1 MKNLYNKIIKALG
14 QKPNRGIGLSLPF
27 TPFHFLLL
35 LLLFSIISFQ
45 PSICRAQSDSVLSGK
60 DAIDSWLADGDQHYR
75 MGNYDMASGYYGLV
89 LSTGYAS
96 ADLYYNLGN
105 AFYRTDQLGLAI
117 LNYKRALR
125 LNPSMSDARENLA
138 LAESKT
144 VDRIT
149 VLPKLFIVRWV
160 DTLCTHLSPAAW
172 RVVWLVLLALV
183 GLSVVTLRLGTTR
196 GLRKA
201 GFVVGLLTLLLLL
214 AATFLLLRATRQY
227 NAHSEAVVLA
237 QAITVKSSPEVQS
250 ADKLILHEGT
260 FVTINDSLADWY
272 KVTIADGTT
281 GWCQGSDIER
291 I

>member
-1 MKNLYNKIIKALG
+1 MSCTLWAQTEGVFTGKKAVDEWV
-14 QKPNRGIGLSLPF
+14 
-27 TPFHFLLL
+27 
-35 LLLFSIISFQ
+35 
-45 PSICRAQSDSVLSGK
+45 AE
-60 DAIDSWLADGDQHYR
+60 GDQHYR
-75 MGNYDMASGYYGLV
+75 MGNYDVAVDYYGMALGA
-89 LSTGYAS
+89 GYAS

-105 AFYRTDQLGLAI
+105 AYYRTDQMGLAI

-125 LNPSMSDARENLA
+125 LNPTMSDARENLA

-160 DTLCTHLSPAAW
+160 DTLCTHVSPTTW

-183 GLSVVTLRLGTTR
+183 GLSVVTLRLGATR

-201 GFVVGLLTLLLLL
+201 GLVAGLLTLLLLL

-250 ADKLILHEGT
+250 TDKLILHEGT
-260 FVTINDSLADWY
+260 LVTVSDSLAGWY